1 MGLRINT
8 NPAALT
14 ALRTLK
20 VNDRNQLR
28 SLERLSTGLRI
39 NRGADDPSGLV
50 ISETLRSQ
58 VGALKQAVENTQ
70 NDLNMIAVAD
80 AGLAQ
85 INELLVKLRDSTVF
99 AMNTGAATPEQIAS
113 EQKVVDQ
120 IIDAIDRLAATT
132 RFGDRELLNGT
143 AGFQTVSSVPGAIDD
158 LRLRKMV
165 FANGSFT
172 RTVTIEM
179 PTFASNPERAK
190 ILITDASAPA
200 GAALRITGVRG
211 TADVVIA
218 SGAVASSIAR
228 AINQVGGLTGV
239 FASGGTGPA
248 ADVALFSEEFGSD
261 QFIRL
266 EVTAGSISSATATFT
281 DFTPTVIPGPV
292 TAGMVRFDRGD
303 DGVIEFEG
311 QRFRGVG
318 RHFRILTNTAD
329 FEFNLDPALLPLAS
343 GATFSFVVGNTG
355 LRFQINELNQPTDFI
370 NIGIETVNSSTL
382 GAQPHADLIEMAA
395 VGGIAPSATPVLK
408 KGFLSTLKT
417 GGANSLTNNP
427 GNAGN
432 VVDAALEQLN
442 SLRGFLGSIAGFI
455 LEPNEDFLNVH
466 IDKLTE
472 SISTIRDLDFAEE
485 SSNFVRT
492 QIIFQSNVAV
502 LAASNA
508 LPQSVLTLLGV

>member
-50 ISETLRSQ
+50 ISEVLRAQ
-58 VGALKQAVENTQ
+58 VGALQQAVENTQ
-70 NDLNMIAVAD
+70 NDANMLAVAD

-85 INELLVKLRDSTVF
+85 INDLLVKLRDSAVF
-99 AMNTGAATPEQIAS
+99 AMNTGAATPDQIAA

-132 RFGDRELLNGT
+132 RFGSRELLNGT
-143 AGFQTVSSVPGAIDD
+143 AAFQTVSSVPAVIDD

-165 FANGSFT
+165 FANGLFT
-172 RTVTIEM
+172 RTVTIKM
-179 PTFASNPERAK
+179 PSLASNPERAT
-190 ILITDASAPA
+190 IRITDASAPA
-200 GAALRITGVRG
+200 GATLRITGVRG
-211 TADVVIA
+211 TADVAIA
-218 SGAVASSIAR
+218 SGATASSIAR
-228 AINQVGGLTGV
+228 AINSVAGFTGV
-239 FASGGTGPA
+239 FASGEPGPA
-248 ADVALFSEEFGSD
+248 GDVHLFSEEFGSD
-261 QFIRL
+261 QFVRL
-266 EVTAGSISSATATFT
+266 EVVAGALESATATFS
-281 DFTPTVIPGPV
+281 DFASSVIAGPV

-311 QRFRGVG
+311 QKFRGVG
-318 RHFRILTNTAD
+318 RHFRILTSTAD
-329 FEFNLDPALLPLAS
+329 LEFNLDPALLPIAS

-355 LRFQINELNQPTDFI
+355 LRFQLNELNQPTDYI
-370 NIGIETVNSSTL
+370 SLGIDAVNSSTL
-382 GAQPHADLIEMAA
+382 GAQPVPDMIEMAT
-395 VGGIAPSATPVLK
+395 VGGAAPSATPILK

-427 GNAGN
+427 GNAGSIIE
-432 VVDAALEQLN
+432 AALEQMN
-442 SLRGFLGSIAGFI
+442 SLRGFLGSVAGFV
-455 LEPNEDFLNVH
+455 LEPNEDFLNAH
-466 IDKLTE
+466 IDNLKD

>member
-50 ISETLRSQ
+50 IRDVLRSQ

-70 NDLNMIAVAD
+70 NNLNMMAVAD

-85 INELLVKLRDSTVF
+85 INDLLMKLRDSTVF
-99 AMNTGAATPEQIAS
+99 AMNPGAATPDQIAA
-113 EQKVVDQ
+113 EQKIVDQ

-143 AGFQTVSSVPGAIDD
+143 AGFQTVSNVPEAIDD

-165 FANGSFT
+165 FAAGSFT

-179 PTFASNPERAK
+179 PTLASNPERAT
-190 ILITDASAPA
+190 IRITDASAPG
-200 GAALRITGVRG
+200 GATLRITGVRG
-211 TADVVIA
+211 TADVVLA
-218 SGAVASSIAR
+218 SGATASGIAR
-228 AINQVGGLTGV
+228 AINGVAGFTGV
-239 FASGGTGPA
+239 FASGETGPA
-248 ADVALFSEEFGSD
+248 GDVHLFSEEFGSD
-261 QFIRL
+261 QFVRL
-266 EVTAGSISSATATFT
+266 EVVAGSLSSATATF
-281 DFTPTVIPGPV
+281 DNFASSVIAGAVTP
-292 TAGMVRFDRGD
+292 GMVRYDRGD
-303 DGVIEFEG
+303 DGIIEFEG
-311 QRFRGVG
+311 QQFRGVG
-318 RHFRILTNTAD
+318 RHFRVLTNAAD
-329 FEFNLDPALLPLAS
+329 FEFNLDPATLPIAS
-343 GATFSFVVGNTG
+343 GATLSFVVGNMG
-355 LRFQINELNQPTDFI
+355 LRFQINELSQPTGFI
-370 NIGIETVNSSTL
+370 NLGIEAVNSSTL
-382 GAQPHADLIEMAA
+382 GAQAHADLIEMAA
-395 VGGIAPSATPVLK
+395 AGGIAPSATTILK

-432 VVDAALEQLN
+432 IVEAALQQVN
-442 SLRGFLGSIAGFI
+442 SLRGFLGSVAGFM
-455 LEPNEDFLNVH
+455 LEPNEAFLDAH
-466 IDKLTE
+466 IDNLKD
-472 SISTIRDLDFAEE
+472 SISTIGDLDFAEE